1 MRGSP
6 ASTEKQVAAA
16 AAAAAAAAGGRLRRG
31 SGTLL
36 LWGSLFWNRLYLGR
50 RGGIVDVVVSGSVVG
65 GDVFG
70 GIVDV
75 VVVNFLFVGGN
86 FLV

>member
-1 MRGSP
+1 MRRR
-6 ASTEKQVAAA
+6 QQRRWL
-16 AAAAAAAAGGRLRRG
+16 GGRLHSG
-31 SGTLL
+31 SGNLL
-36 LWGSLFWNRLYLGR
+36 FGGSLCCWNRLYLGR
-50 RGGIVDVVVSGSVVG
+50 HGGVVDVVVSGSVVG

-75 VVVNFLFVGGN
+75 VIVDFLFVGGN